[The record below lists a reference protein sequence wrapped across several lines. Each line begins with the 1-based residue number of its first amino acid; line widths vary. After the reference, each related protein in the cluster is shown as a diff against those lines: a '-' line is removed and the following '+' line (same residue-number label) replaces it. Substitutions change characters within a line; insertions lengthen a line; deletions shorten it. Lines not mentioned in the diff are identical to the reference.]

1 MIFHRKPRLLC
12 SKKTINKKFMQ
23 SLQLMIILYTRFDT
37 SKILDIRLS
46 FYSILNVVSFA
57 FDLDSC
63 YLVDRVFVL

>member
-1 MIFHRKPRLLC
+1 
-12 SKKTINKKFMQ
+12 MQ